1 MKRFVTF
8 GRPDLPGPSDAARAR
23 IGIERLRDA
32 ATDENELSAFVN
44 ILCDDEFGRN
54 LLDAIFG
61 NSPFLG
67 QCLVLELPFFRHCL
81 LEGPDVMFPRLLAE
95 MEESTAETST
105 IATIMTMLRIAKRKA
120 ALLIALA
127 DITKTW
133 NLDQV
138 TGALSDFAES
148 ALQIALSSLLRE
160 ADAQGVIKLA
170 DYQDPQQKCG
180 YVVLGMGKLGAREL
194 NYSSDIDLI
203 VLYDPEIIVCHNPD
217 HLRRDLV
224 RLTRSLMRMIDER
237 TADGYVFRTDLRLRP
252 DPAATPLAISVQA
265 AEDYYESMGQNWERA
280 AMIKARPVAGDIALG
295 LEFLRNLRPY
305 IWRRNL
311 DFAAIDDIHSIKR
324 QITAHRGGGVVAVNG
339 HNVKLGRGGIREVE
353 FFVQTQQLI
362 WGGRNPDLRG
372 RRTCE
377 TLLTLAKH
385 GHIVDET
392 ANDLIVAYHYLRG
405 VEHRIQMTNDA
416 QTHDIPETDDGVQSL
431 AIFLGCDS
439 ESAFR
444 REFLHYLELVERH
457 YAALFEES
465 EDLGAGVAL
474 VFTGA
479 DDHPDTMKTLEAMG
493 FIDGRTVSSIIRAWH
508 HGRYNATRSER
519 SRQRLTELTPRLLK
533 AFADTAD
540 PNAALIRFDTF
551 LQGLPTGIQLFALF
565 TANPSLLDLVA
576 EIMGNAPH
584 MSDWLRR
591 NPSCL
596 EAVLT
601 PDFFEPTDES
611 DPFLDPLSRSLKETS
626 DLQDVM
632 DAVRHWTNDNRFQ
645 NGVQILRGQIDGA
658 GVGSV
663 LSAIA
668 DTAITE
674 LWRKIQDEFEEQHG
688 MVPGGAMAIVA
699 FGKLGGREMAPRSD
713 LDLVFIYDHDPDATG
728 SDGDRSL
735 ASSLY
740 FTRLSQRLISALSV
754 QTAEGAL
761 YEIDMRLRPSGNK
774 GPIASRLEGFNRYHA
789 ESAWTWENMAL
800 TRARIVASP
809 PELEQHISA
818 ILMRTLTVQRD
829 PEILRADVA
838 TMRRRI
844 AQEHPGH
851 LPWDIKHRPGGLVD
865 IEFIAQYLM
874 LRHAATNVA
883 VLSTN
888 TFEALEILR
897 DAGFLD
903 SGDARILI
911 ETLRL
916 WQKLQCVL
924 RLTSEN
930 SATESMMPIGQRNL
944 LVRAGGRQ
952 DMTALEAEM
961 DFAANR
967 VRTLFNTMI
976 ATESKEPHEFNP
988 RRRRT

>member
-1 MKRFVTF
+1 MMARFFTF
-8 GRPDLPGPSDAARAR
+8 GESDIPGPSDAERAR
-23 IGIERLRDA
+23 VGVERLRDVA
-32 ATDENELSAFVN
+32 ADNDDLSAFVDG
-44 ILCDDEFGRN
+44 LVADASGQK

-67 QCLVLELPFFRHCL
+67 QCLVLETPFFRDCL
-81 LEGPDVMFPRLLAE
+81 NEGPDVMFPRLLAD
-95 MEESTAETST
+95 MDQPAANAPT
-105 IATIMTMLRIAKRKA
+105 IADIMATLRSAKRKA

-127 DITKTW
+127 DITKIW
-133 NLDQV
+133 NLDHV
-138 TGALSDFAES
+138 TNALSEFAER
-148 ALQIALSSLLRE
+148 ALQIGLSGLLHE
-160 ADAQGVIKLA
+160 ADADGVIKLP
-170 DYQDPQQKCG
+170 DTRDPQRDCG

-203 VLYDPEIIVCHNPD
+203 VLYDPEKINCPNPD
-217 HLRRDLV
+217 RLRRDMV
-224 RLTRSLMRMIDER
+224 RLTRSLMRVIDER

-295 LEFLRNLRPY
+295 LGFLHNLRPY

-339 HNVKLGRGGIREVE
+339 HNVKLGRGGIREIE
-353 FFVQTQQLI
+353 FFAQTQQLI

-377 TLLTLAKH
+377 TLLVLAKH

-392 ANDLIVAYHYLRG
+392 AGDLIEAYYYLRG
-405 VEHRIQMTNDA
+405 VEHRLQMTNDA
-416 QTHDIPETDDGVQSL
+416 QTHDIPQADEGVRSL
-431 AIFLGCDS
+431 AIFLGYGS

-444 REFLHYLELVERH
+444 RELTHYLELVERH

-465 EDLGAGVAL
+465 EDLGAGGAL

-479 DDHPDTMKTLEAMG
+479 DDHPDTMKNLEDMG
-493 FIDGRTVSSIIRAWH
+493 FVDGHTVSSIIRAWH

-519 SRQRLTELTPRLLK
+519 SRQLLTEMTPRLLN

-540 PNAALIRFDTF
+540 PNAALIRFDSF
-551 LQGLPTGIQLFALF
+551 LQGLPTGVQLFALF
-565 TANPSLLDLVA
+565 AANPSLLDLVA

-584 MSDWLRR
+584 LSDWLRR

-596 EAVLT
+596 DAVLT

-611 DPFLDPLSRSLKETS
+611 DPFLDPLSQSLAQAS

-632 DAVRHWTNDNRFQ
+632 DAVRLWTNDNRFQ
-645 NGVQILRGQIDGA
+645 NGVQLLRGQIDGA
-658 GVGSV
+658 GAGSV

-668 DTAITE
+668 DTAITA
-674 LWRKIQDEFEEQHG
+674 LWLKVQGEFAEQHG
-688 MVPGGAMAIVA
+688 RVPGGAMAILA

-713 LDLVFIYDHDPDATG
+713 LDLVFVYDHDDDATG
-728 SDGDRSL
+728 SDGDRPL
-735 ASSLY
+735 APSLY
-740 FTRLSQRLISALSV
+740 FTRLSQRLISAISA
-754 QTAEGAL
+754 QTAEGSL

-774 GPIASRLEGFNRYHA
+774 GPIASRLESFKRYHA

-800 TRARIVASP
+800 TRARIVDSP
-809 PELEQHISA
+809 LELAQKISE
-818 ILMRTLTVQRD
+818 IISRTLSAPRD
-829 PEILRADVA
+829 PDQLRDDVA
-838 TMRRRI
+838 TMRCRI
-844 AQEHPGH
+844 AQEHTGH
-851 LPWDIKHRPGGLVD
+851 SPWDIKYRPGGLID
-865 IEFIAQYLM
+865 IEFMAQYLM
-874 LRHAATNVA
+874 LRHGADTPG

-888 TFEALEILR
+888 TFEALGNLR
-897 DAGFLD
+897 DANYLETN
-903 SGDARILI
+903 DAKILL

-916 WQKLQCVL
+916 WQKLQCIL

-930 SATESMMPIGQRNL
+930 SATETAMTVGQRNL
-944 LVRAGGRQ
+944 LVRAGGVH
-952 DMTALEAEM
+952 DINALEAEM
-961 DFAANR
+961 DNAADR
-967 VRTLFNTMI
+967 VRTLFNIII
-976 ATESKEPHEFNP
+976 ATESKE
-988 RRRRT
+988 TS